1 MISRLFGITCFAA
14 SAFVC
19 ATAHAQQ
26 PAPDNPPAPPAA
38 PTASALPPVPA
49 GMPPIPP
56 PTCVKPE
63 YPQKF
68 ADQRRFDRFNK
79 ESKAY
84 TDCVTKYTDDM
95 KALSDAA
102 IARGQAL
109 INEYNALTADYNS
122 RKPANAK

>member
-1 MISRLFGITCFAA
+1 MISRLFGITLFAA
-14 SAFVC
+14 SAIVC
-19 ATAHAQQ
+19 ATAQAQQ
-26 PAPDNPPAPPAA
+26 PAPDTPPTPPALPA
-38 PTASALPPVPA
+38 VPA

-79 ESKAY
+79 ESKTY

-109 INEYNALTADYNS
+109 INEYNAVTADYNS
-122 RKPANAK
+122 RSTAK